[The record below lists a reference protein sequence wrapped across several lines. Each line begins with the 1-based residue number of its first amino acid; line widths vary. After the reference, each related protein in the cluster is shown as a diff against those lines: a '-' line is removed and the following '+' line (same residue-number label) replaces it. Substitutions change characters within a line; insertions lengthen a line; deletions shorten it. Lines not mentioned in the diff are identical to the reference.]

1 MNVDT
6 PQIQEILTNY
16 RKVAV
21 VGLSPEES
29 RPSNE
34 IARYLIAQGYEVC
47 GVRPGG
53 IREILGRP
61 CYAKLADV
69 PGELEIVDVFRSP
82 EHIPAL
88 VAELLPLKPKVL
100 WLQLGVTHPEAER
113 LAERAGIQ
121 VISNRCILVDH
132 QRLVK

>member
-1 MNVDT
+1 
-6 PQIQEILTNY
+6 
-16 RKVAV
+16 
-21 VGLSPEES
+21 
-29 RPSNE
+29 
-34 IARYLIAQGYEVC
+34 
-47 GVRPGG
+47 
-53 IREILGRP
+53 
-61 CYAKLADV
+61 KLADV